1 MMKKAAVLGASALSV
16 AALLWSPGAMAAKT
30 IVVGPDD
37 ANLRVAQASPPA
49 TMDTVAPSDA
59 DNTKQNKMSS
69 HPGQMNADKQSNKEA
84 DMEITRQIRK
94 AVTDDK
100 SLSTYAHN
108 VKIITKNGKVFLK
121 GPVRTA
127 QERTNIGEKAAAVAG
142 AENVTNSLTVA
153 PKK

>member
-1 MMKKAAVLGASALSV
+1 MKKTSVWGISALSV
-16 AALLWSPGAMAAKT
+16 AALLFGSSAMAAKT

-37 ANLRVAQASPPA
+37 AALQVAQTAPPE
-49 TMDTVAPSDA
+49 TMNTVPSSDA
-59 DNTKQNKMSS
+59 DNTRQNKMSS
-69 HPGQMNADKQSNKEA
+69 HPGQMNADKQSNKKA
-84 DMEITRQIRK
+84 DTEMTRQIRK

-121 GPVRTA
+121 GPVRSA
-127 QERTNIGEKAAAVAG
+127 EERTAIGEKAAAVAG

>member
-1 MMKKAAVLGASALSV
+1 MKKTATWGVSALSV

-37 ANLRVAQASPPA
+37 ANLRVAQAAPPA
-49 TMDTVAPSDA
+49 TMKTVPPSDA
-59 DNTKQNKMSS
+59 DNSRQNQMSS
-69 HPGQMNADKQSNKEA
+69 HPGQMNADKQGNQKA
-84 DMEITRQIRK
+84 DTEITRQIRE

-127 QERTNIGEKAAAVAG
+127 EERTNIGEKAAAVAG
-142 AENVTNSLTVA
+142 AENVTNSLTIA